1 MAIQLYAEI
10 NLFAIIV
17 LLIIALTAYTF
28 AATKTMR
35 SKLFVNSIWCAIFAN
50 FFDLIWNIAN
60 SPNVKVPPFIPRASM
75 FLYFLMFGL
84 ASYF

>member
-60 SPNVKVPPFIPRASM
+60 SPNVKVPCLHSACVHVLVF
-75 FLYFLMFGL
+75 F
-84 ASYF
+84 

>member
-35 SKLFVNSIWCAIFAN
+35 SKLFVNSI
-50 FFDLIWNIAN
+50 
-60 SPNVKVPPFIPRASM
+60 
-75 FLYFLMFGL
+75 
-84 ASYF
+84 